1 MLGLVCYSHRA
12 PCREKYVWKFYK
24 NPVKMEGIVS
34 TRFCNP
40 ITARLCNNFD
50 KIKIVAEAM
59 GDVPVLDR
67 SVNTDSAAAFV
78 AELREYGADPAR
90 ENHDQVS
97 KLADDVEEAI
107 PHIRYITKD
116 ELLAAHDTIIEHL
129 NRYAAEQT
137 DVRIQYCIMMP
148 SFDQALKSNMWVGL
162 RVLLNCH
169 GPAWGLAASPCNQDL
184 QALRSYATM
193 VAGGGSAHFTVI
205 QCLFFDDVMY
215 SGGQMHDTIKMF
227 QALYNTKDITLQAFA
242 CVPFVHRHNAWSF
255 QYVHPAILDMVTL
268 QSKDLP
274 IAAHFIAYEF
284 ERDKKTTL
292 TYTQTKVPDYASF
305 PSWLGRLINPLAPE
319 YDMWMEQ
326 YIDNKS
332 KRGGAFPLFRNCE
345 NTDPTKS
352 CMIGSYVP
360 VLKRLQAADGDRKLR
375 DFCVETDIALAFHAG
390 TSSPKNMSMYKEYTE
405 GTTAVSTKLADNVTT
420 ITASPYLLNYF
431 NPNYGTILLS
441 LSDVSSDKIQLFMD
455 TVGPALMHF
464 RNSGAILPTAVFI
477 DSHVFMWR
485 PGPAV
490 DVFSLV
496 FETRWKRL
504 PGDEK
509 LGEYGFQT
517 KQFTVDGFKPEHLRE
532 LRTDF
537 ETRLADFVM
546 PIVTAMHAS
555 GMAHGK
561 IGDPASYRYGVRQ
574 NPGYAPEPLT
584 LTGVMLHPASFTHVT
599 FQNSVGE
606 AEWAAAVTADLQN
619 IETLTRA
626 MVAMG
631 TQAQALVPPKM
642 TAPVYDKSDD
652 DDDDDD
658 DSYEALSRQQSKK
671 RVRG

>member
-1 MLGLVCYSHRA
+1 
-12 PCREKYVWKFYK
+12 
-24 NPVKMEGIVS
+24 MEGIVS

-97 KLADDVEEAI
+97 KLADEVEKAI

-169 GPAWGLAASPCNQDL
+169 GPAWGLAASPCQQDL
-184 QALRSYATM
+184 KALRSYATM
-193 VAGGGSAHFTVI
+193 VAGGGSAHPTVI

-292 TYTQTKVPDYASF
+292 TYTQTKVPDFASF
-305 PSWLGRLINPLAPE
+305 PSWLGRLMNPLAPE
-319 YDMWMEQ
+319 YDIRMEQ

-345 NTDPTKS
+345 NTDPTAS

-360 VLKRLQAADGDRKLR
+360 VLKRLQAADGDTKLR
-375 DFCVETDIALAFHAG
+375 DFCVDTDISLVFYAG
-390 TSSPKNMSMYKEYTE
+390 SSSPLHTSLLEKHNSE

-420 ITASPYLLNYF
+420 MTASPYLTEGAWNHGKIVL
-431 NPNYGTILLS
+431 TLA
-441 LSDVSSDKIQLFMD
+441 DVSLDKIQLFMD
-455 TVGPALMHF
+455 TVVPALVHF
-464 RNSGAILPTAVFI
+464 STSGAILRAAVAI
-477 DSHVFMWR
+477 GQNVYMWQ
-485 PGPAV
+485 PDPAGGL
-490 DVFSLV
+490 FSLQ
-496 FETRWKRL
+496 FETTWRRL
-504 PGDEK
+504 PGVEEF
-509 LGEYGFQT
+509 GMHGFQS
-517 KQFTVDGFKPEHLRE
+517 KQFTVDGFKPEHLRG

-546 PIVTAMHAS
+546 PLLAAMHAS

-642 TAPVYDKSDD
+642 TAPVDDKSDD

>member
-1 MLGLVCYSHRA
+1 
-12 PCREKYVWKFYK
+12 
-24 NPVKMEGIVS
+24 
-34 TRFCNP
+34 
-40 ITARLCNNFD
+40 
-50 KIKIVAEAM
+50 
-59 GDVPVLDR
+59 
-67 SVNTDSAAAFV
+67 
-78 AELREYGADPAR
+78 
-90 ENHDQVS
+90 
-97 KLADDVEEAI
+97 
-107 PHIRYITKD
+107 
-116 ELLAAHDTIIEHL
+116 
-129 NRYAAEQT
+129 
-137 DVRIQYCIMMP
+137 
-148 SFDQALKSNMWVGL
+148 
-162 RVLLNCH
+162 
-169 GPAWGLAASPCNQDL
+169 
-184 QALRSYATM
+184 
-193 VAGGGSAHFTVI
+193 
-205 QCLFFDDVMY
+205 
-215 SGGQMHDTIKMF
+215 
-227 QALYNTKDITLQAFA
+227 
-242 CVPFVHRHNAWSF
+242 
-255 QYVHPAILDMVTL
+255 
-268 QSKDLP
+268 
-274 IAAHFIAYEF
+274 
-284 ERDKKTTL
+284 
-292 TYTQTKVPDYASF
+292 
-305 PSWLGRLINPLAPE
+305 
-319 YDMWMEQ
+319 
-326 YIDNKS
+326 
-332 KRGGAFPLFRNCE
+332 
-345 NTDPTKS
+345 
-352 CMIGSYVP
+352 
-360 VLKRLQAADGDRKLR
+360 
-375 DFCVETDIALAFHAG
+375 
-390 TSSPKNMSMYKEYTE
+390 MYKEYTE

-455 TVGPALMHF
+455 TVVPALMHF

-631 TQAQALVPPKM
+631 TQAQALVPPKT
-642 TAPVYDKSDD
+642 TAPVDDKSDD